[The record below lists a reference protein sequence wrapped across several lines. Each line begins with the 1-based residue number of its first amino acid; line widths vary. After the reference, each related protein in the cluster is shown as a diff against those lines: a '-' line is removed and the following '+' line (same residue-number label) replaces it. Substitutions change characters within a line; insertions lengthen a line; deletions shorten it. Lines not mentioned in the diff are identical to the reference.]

1 MRKVL
6 KTWLAAGGEKK
17 IILLRHGDTG
27 TRADEKRFIGQ
38 TDVPLS
44 DTGRRQAQY
53 WRRCLAEAPPLRIIS
68 SDLRRCLETARIIAA
83 DHDRDVTPQAE
94 LREILLGEWDGM
106 TFDRVRERWPE
117 AFRQRGMDLARFRPP
132 GGESFLDLQQRVI
145 PVLEAAA
152 DRADRHM
159 MIVAHAGVNRVILC
173 GLLGM
178 PVENLFRI
186 AQGHGAM
193 NLVDRQAGRY
203 RIAALNLLPTPLDNE
218 SQ

>member
-1 MRKVL
+1 MRKAL
-6 KTWLAAGGEKK
+6 KAWLAAGDEKK
-17 IILLRHGDTG
+17 ILLLRHGDTQ
-27 TRADEKRFIGQ
+27 TRADKKRFIGQ

-53 WRRCLAEAPPLRIIS
+53 WRSCLAEAPPFRILS
-68 SDLRRCLETARIIAA
+68 SDLCRCMETARIIAA
-83 DHDRDVTPQAE
+83 GHDRDVTPQAE

-106 TFDRVRERWPE
+106 TFRRVKERWPE

-145 PVLEAAA
+145 PVIQAAA
-152 DRADRHM
+152 DRAERHM
-159 MIVAHAGVNRVILC
+159 LIVAHAGVNRVILC

-186 AQGHGAM
+186 AQGYGAM

-203 RIAALNLLPTPLDNE
+203 RIASLNLLPAPLDNE
-218 SQ
+218 NQ